1 MRSAQEE
8 ENRRLLRVRDAMDRD
23 YRLPLDV
30 PALAALAHSSE
41 AHFSRRFKAV
51 FGETPGRYLQRRR
64 IERAMS
70 LLRRTD
76 LTVEQVCRDVGFTSL
91 ATFSRRF
98 KEVVGQSPSDFRGSG
113 PAAAAQVPTCFEKA
127 WTRPR

>member
-1 MRSAQEE
+1 MLSAQEE

-30 PALAALAHSSE
+30 PALAALAHSSQ
-41 AHFSRRFKAV
+41 AHFTRRFTAV

-64 IERAMS
+64 TERAMS

-76 LTVEQVCRDVGFTSL
+76 LTVEQVCREVGFTSL

-98 KEVVGQSPSDFRGSG
+98 KEVVGQTPSAFRAAG
-113 PAAAAQVPTCFEKA
+113 PGPAAQVPTCFEKA